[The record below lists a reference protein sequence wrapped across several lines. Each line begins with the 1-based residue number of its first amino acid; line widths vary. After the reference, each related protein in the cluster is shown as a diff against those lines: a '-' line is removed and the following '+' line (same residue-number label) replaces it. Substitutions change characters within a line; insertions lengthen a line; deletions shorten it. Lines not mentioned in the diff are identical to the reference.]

1 MLFLCWS
8 NSHKTWVKVSHKK
21 ARQNFQ
27 GRIINFGNDLL
38 FDKVPGGNWSPSLI
52 KSFNPYK

>member
-1 MLFLCWS
+1 
-8 NSHKTWVKVSHKK
+8 VKVSHKK